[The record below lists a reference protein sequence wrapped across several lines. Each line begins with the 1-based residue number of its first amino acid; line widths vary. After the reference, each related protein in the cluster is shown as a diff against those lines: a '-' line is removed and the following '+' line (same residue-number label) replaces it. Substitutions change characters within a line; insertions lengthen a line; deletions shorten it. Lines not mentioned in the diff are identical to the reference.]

1 MDFIRQIKTS
11 FKKWKKKNK
20 KSTEVKAPRKEVC
33 QTDGG
38 DDYVQEEEIEFKIS
52 WERYE
57 FYKCEMPSETLARI
71 KARQDSLSRMQG
83 VPLGLKPFCSLRNP
97 SLTEEPALSRNK
109 LLSAEAF
116 ARISEGNESHEEEGN
131 YLDMSDPPNYDDFMY
146 LRISEHEPED
156 SDYINLIDRNGYKT
170 HPLPSY
176 YEVMRK

>member
-1 MDFIRQIKTS
+1 MDFIKQIKAS
-11 FKKWKKKNK
+11 FKKWKKNK
-20 KSTEVKAPRKEVC
+20 KQAEVKAPRKEVC

-38 DDYVQEEEIEFKIS
+38 DDYVQEEEIEFKICLA
-52 WERYE
+52 RYE

-83 VPLGLKPFCSLRNP
+83 VPLGLKPFCPLRNP
-97 SLTEEPALSRNK
+97 SLAEESTLSRTK

-116 ARISEGNESHEEEGN
+116 ARECSEGNDSHEEEGN

-156 SDYINLIDRNGYKT
+156 SDYIKLIDKNGYKT
-170 HPLPSY
+170 HPLPTY
-176 YEVMRK
+176 YEVMR